1 MTHINQRRDTAAN
14 WTSTN
19 PVLQLGE
26 MGWETDTLK
35 GKLGDG
41 ATPWTGLSYIKTT
54 ATKAD
59 VGLANVDNTSDLS
72 KPISTAAQAALN
84 SKADLASPAFTG
96 NPTAPTPTAGDND
109 TSIATT
115 AFVQAVAA
123 LLAPISSPALTGNPT
138 APTPSPGD
146 NDTSIATTAFVT
158 AAIAALVPSSWD
170 GANSRGTILIGSL
183 RVNFG
188 TAAVSMAGG
197 ASASGSVTFAAPF
210 SAAPYVATVSL
221 LTFVANKLVP
231 GLNQTAGAP
240 TMTTLNWAVKTG
252 DGTTSSATPTLYYIA
267 VGPA

>member
-1 MTHINQRRDTAAN
+1 MTHIDKRRDTAAN
-14 WTSTN
+14 WASTN

-26 MGWETDTLK
+26 EGYETDTRK
-35 GKLGDG
+35 SKTGDG
-41 ATPWTGLSYIKTT
+41 VT
-54 ATKAD
+54 AWNSLGYDRGYGTKAD
-59 VGLANVDNTSDLS
+59 VGLSNVDNTSDVN
-72 KPISTAAQAALN
+72 KPVSTATQTALN
-84 SKADLASPAFTG
+84 SKADLASPALTG
-96 NPTAPTPTAGDND
+96 NPTAPTPAPGDND

-123 LLAPISSPALTGNPT
+123 LLAPLASPALTGNPT
-138 APTPSPGD
+138 APTPAPGD

-170 GANSRGTILIGSL
+170 GANSRGTIQIGSL

-240 TMTTLNWAVKTG
+240 TATTLNWAVKSG

-267 VGPA
+267 IGPA